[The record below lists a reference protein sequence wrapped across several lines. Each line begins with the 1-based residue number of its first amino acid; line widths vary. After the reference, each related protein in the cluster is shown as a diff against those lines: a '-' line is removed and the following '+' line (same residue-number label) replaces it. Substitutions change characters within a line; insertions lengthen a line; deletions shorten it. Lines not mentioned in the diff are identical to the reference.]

1 VFNPNFWGDDYYGD
15 DFWGEDTSLVSMQDE
30 STIGVY
36 RTEHYECDRCGSH
49 YPRKMVVVQN
59 GMVVCRGRGTNNCMD
74 KPGFTA
80 HFNRKPIRVE
90 EPPRPLPV
98 RSEDL

>member
-1 VFNPNFWGDDYYGD
+1 MFPDDYFPPDHFAD
-15 DFWGEDTSLVSMQDE
+15 DYFDPVGFITQQDE
-30 STIGVY
+30 STIGVFH
-36 RTEHYECDRCGSH
+36 TEHYACDRCGFH

-59 GMVVCRGRGTNNCMD
+59 GLVVCRGRGTNDCMD

-80 HFNRKPIRVE
+80 NFNRRPIRVE